1 MSSSKRVSLKGSERT
16 ALPGAHI
23 TGATDPHQLIEVSVI
38 LNHRTPLTQSLNLAE
53 NRIER
58 MTHAKYADTHGA
70 NPSDIERIKQFAQEN
85 NLQVLERGDEVARR
99 TVTLAGTADAMERA
113 FSVELREYEH
123 PEGSYRG
130 RVGTIQVPEDLAGSI
145 QGVFGLDDR
154 TVAHPHYRYHTARGA
169 FGARTASTSYN
180 PPAVAEA
187 YDFPTA
193 ATSGSGPAAGQTIGI
208 IELGGGYRPADLKTY
223 FKSLGLTEPSVKS
236 VSVNHGKNRPT
247 TAQSAD
253 GEVMLD
259 IEVAGGVAQGAKIVV
274 YFTPNTDQGFM
285 DAISTAIHDQANSP
299 SVISI
304 SWGGPESTWT
314 QAAMTSLDQ
323 IAAEAALLGVTIT
336 VASGDNGS
344 SDGVTDGQNHV
355 DFPASSPH
363 VLACGGTSLIAN
375 GATIQSETVWN
386 DGSQGGAGGGGY
398 STIFPRPAWQSA
410 VVTQNFRGVPDV
422 AGDADPETGY
432 NIRVDSQNMVVGGT
446 SAVAPLWAGLIAIL
460 NQQLSTKL
468 GFVNPQLYAMNQSAG
483 FHDITRGNN
492 GTMGAKPGWDPCTG
506 LGSPDGVG
514 LLHTLQSTT
523 SGSATTTQQTTS
535 RQKQP
540 TSAD

>member
-1 MSSSKRVSLKGSERT
+1 MPSSNRVSLKGSERT
-16 ALPGAHI
+16 ALPGAHV
-23 TGATDPHQLIEVSVI
+23 TGATDPHQLIEISVI
-38 LNHRTPLTQSLNLAE
+38 LRHSTPLAESMNLSE
-53 NRIER
+53 NRIQRMSRSQYAER
-58 MTHAKYADTHGA
+58 HGA
-70 NPSDIERIKQFAQEN
+70 DPADIERIKQFAQEN
-85 NLQVLERGDEVARR
+85 NLQMLERGDEIVRR
-99 TVTLAGTADAMERA
+99 TVTLAGTAHAMERA
-113 FSVELREYEH
+113 FSVELHEYEH

-130 RVGTIQVPEDLAGSI
+130 RTGTIQVPEDMAACV
-145 QGVFGLDDR
+145 QGIFGLDDR
-154 TVAHPHYRYHTARGA
+154 PAAHPHYRYHTAHGA
-169 FGARTASTSYN
+169 FGARTTSTSYN

-187 YDFPTA
+187 YDFPNGA
-193 ATSGSGPAAGQTIGI
+193 NPAAGQTIGI

-223 FKSLGLTEPSVKS
+223 FKSLGLTEPKVKT
-236 VSVNHGKNRPT
+236 VSVDHGKNRPT

-259 IEVAGGVAQGAKIVV
+259 IEVAGSVAQGANIVV
-274 YFTPNTDQGFM
+274 YFTPNTDQGFQ
-285 DAISTAIHDQANSP
+285 DAISSAIHDQLNSP

-304 SWGGPESTWT
+304 SWGGAESTWT
-314 QAAMTSLDQ
+314 QAAMESMDQ

-344 SDGVTDGQNHV
+344 SDGVSDGQNHV

-363 VLACGGTSLIAN
+363 VLACGGTNLVAS

-386 DGSQGGAGGGGY
+386 DGSQGGASGGGY
-398 STIFPRPAWQSA
+398 STVFARPAWQSA
-410 VVTQNFRGVPDV
+410 VVNQSFRGVPDV

-446 SAVAPLWAGLIAIL
+446 SAVAPLWTGLIAIL

-483 FHDITRGNN
+483 FHDITKGNN
-492 GTMGAKPGWDPCTG
+492 GTMSAKPGWDPCTG
-506 LGSPDGVG
+506 LGSPDGLG
-514 LLHTLQSTT
+514 LLHALQSTAAQNPAT
-523 SGSATTTQQTTS
+523 QESAPH
-535 RQKQP
+535 QKQP